1 MTQHT
6 KYTIR
11 SISDL
16 LDIPPDRLDDCLR
29 ELTAG
34 VKLVHLADTLAKTE
48 GIKNAL
54 EGTRKLWD
62 ADGIVWCD
70 DQDKTI
76 HVEMTGQSSFTNH

>member
-16 LDIPPDRLDDCLR
+16 LDIPPDRLDDCLK
-29 ELTAG
+29 ELTVG
-34 VKLVHLADTLAKTE
+34 VKLVHLADTVARTE
-48 GIKNAL
+48 GIENAL

-76 HVEMTGQSSFTNH
+76 HVEMTEQSPADKH

>member
-1 MTQHT
+1 MTDPT

-16 LDIPPDRLDDCLR
+16 LDIPPDRLDDCLK
-29 ELTAG
+29 ELIVG

-48 GIKNAL
+48 GIEIAL
-54 EGTRKLWD
+54 ESTRKLWD

-76 HVEMTGQSSFTNH
+76 RIEMTE

>member
-16 LDIPPDRLDDCLR
+16 LDIPPDRLDDCLK
-29 ELTAG
+29 ELIVG
-34 VKLVHLADTLAKTE
+34 IRLVHLTDTLAKTE
-48 GIKNAL
+48 GIENAL

-76 HVEMTGQSSFTNH
+76 HVNMTEQSPSASH